1 MKMSG
6 NMKRFTA
13 LVLTVLLVALMLTG
27 CSSRQCVSCGR
38 SFRSGGY
45 KTGSGYVCDDCY
57 QLSGAVMGSAQRN
70 TSSGVWVAIVVMVF
84 VVVLAATSGVV
95 YIVLRQKLEQKR
107 PAPRRSQP
115 QPTVRRSQPQPPV
128 RRSEPLR
135 PAPRQSPPA
144 PAQQGSFWVCPNDRS
159 RNTGRFCVACGAP
172 RPTVTPPRAAGTPA
186 SPRTNPARTANPA
199 ARPQPDSPAYNR
211 PQTAPAAP
219 KYREPANPIFD
230 FEEAAVEPV
239 RNPVQPEP
247 AVRPQPPAAPAQ
259 PKTPARPPVTPQAAP
274 NAPQSE
280 SLPNIPAKPA
290 TVPTAPAAPVIPAP
304 PVQMQQPP
312 VPAKPAAPVT
322 PPPALPARKGFR
334 TAYVRPAEPAGQE
347 ETDLLSEIMKSS
359 QESEQ

>member
-1 MKMSG
+1 MRMSG

-13 LVLTVLLVALMLTG
+13 LVLTVFMLTLTLTG
-27 CSSRQCVSCGR
+27 CSSKQCVSCGR

-45 KTGSGYVCDDCY
+45 KTGLGYVCDACY
-57 QLSGAVMGSAQRN
+57 QSAGAVMGSTPRG

-95 YIVLRQKLEQKR
+95 YIILRQKLAQKK
-107 PAPRRSQP
+107 PAP
-115 QPTVRRSQPQPPV
+115 RRSQPQPPV
-128 RRSEPLR
+128 RRSEPPR

-144 PAQQGSFWVCPNDRS
+144 PAQQGSFWICPNDRS

-172 RPTVTPPRAAGTPA
+172 RPAVTPPRPAGTPA
-186 SPRTNPARTANPA
+186 SPRTNPARPANSA

-230 FEEAAVEPV
+230 FDEAAVEPA

-247 AVRPQPPAAPAQ
+247 AVRPQPPAVSAQ
-259 PKTPARPPVTPQAAP
+259 PKTPARPPVTPQAVP
-274 NAPQSE
+274 NAPQSGN
-280 SLPNIPAKPA
+280 LPNIPAKPA
-290 TVPTAPAAPVIPAP
+290 AAPVIPAP
-304 PVQMQQPP
+304 PVQTQQPP

-322 PPPALPARKGFR
+322 PPPALPAKKGFR
-334 TAYVRPAEPAGQE
+334 TAYVRPAEPAGRE